1 MRHMPLLAATAAGM
15 LALAG
20 QVRADPATEIR
31 VVPPAGPDR
40 LDPCETPRSVIGRI
54 IKQNVVETLVE
65 LNYQDGSLVPRLAE
79 SWVQD
84 SPTVW
89 TFRLRP
95 GVTFHDGAPFDAQAV
110 IQTLARTTDPAL
122 TCITRTKF
130 FDGVDIKAEAV
141 DPLTVRFTTGKPSPI
156 LPTLLAQMAISSP
169 NTPKGVY
176 TDTPIGTGPYRLDH
190 WTQGQEVVIDR
201 SDSYWGEKPAI
212 SKATYVWRSESS
224 VVAAMVA
231 TGEAD
236 LAFSIAPQD
245 ATDPAMDK
253 VYPNSDSAMFRLSVD
268 IPPMNDVRVRKA
280 INLAI
285 DRNAF
290 LGTIVSDQAKPATQQ
305 VGPNV
310 LGWNPDLKPWD
321 YNPEEAMRLLAE
333 AKADGVPVDA
343 EIRLIG
349 RPAMFSNSNEFVE
362 AVGEML
368 RAVGLNVKI
377 ETLEMTQWLEVAN
390 KPFDPARKPNI
401 FLTMHDNNAG
411 DAAFTVYFKYHS
423 NGRQSELHDPALDAE
438 IEKAATLSG
447 AERETAYHEVFRRIY
462 EDIVSDVPLFH
473 MVNYMRVGPRVDF
486 TPTIANAVELQL
498 AQVKLTGK

>member
-54 IKQNVVETLVE
+54 IKQSVVETLVE

-190 WTQGQEVVIDR
+190 WTQGHEVVIDR

-310 LGWNPDLKPWD
+310 LGWNPDLKP
-321 YNPEEAMRLLAE
+321 
-333 AKADGVPVDA
+333 
-343 EIRLIG
+343 
-349 RPAMFSNSNEFVE
+349 
-362 AVGEML
+362 
-368 RAVGLNVKI
+368 
-377 ETLEMTQWLEVAN
+377 
-390 KPFDPARKPNI
+390 
-401 FLTMHDNNAG
+401 
-411 DAAFTVYFKYHS
+411 
-423 NGRQSELHDPALDAE
+423 
-438 IEKAATLSG
+438 
-447 AERETAYHEVFRRIY
+447 
-462 EDIVSDVPLFH
+462 
-473 MVNYMRVGPRVDF
+473 
-486 TPTIANAVELQL
+486 
-498 AQVKLTGK
+498 